1 MAYTINKFNGTFLV
15 TVQDGTV
22 DTSTDLNLVGKNYAG
37 YGAIENENLVYLLEN
52 FANTS
57 PPPKSLSGQIWYD
70 SGNKKLRFYDGTRF
84 RVAGGAEP
92 STSAPAGL
100 TVGEFWFDTTAKQLY
115 TWTGTDYVLIG
126 PQASP
131 DLGISGVSAQVVKG
145 FPPGVTTV
153 NQNYTI
159 LKLQAGGKVMGIISQ
174 DEFTLDAS
182 VNTITGFESG
192 IKKGFT
198 LINTSV
204 TGVTTNSNYFW
215 GTASNTLRFGGE
227 LPTSYVK
234 KTDPFTSEVVF
245 KNPGFT
251 LGDNSDLRLFIDGTE
266 GALLEH
272 RLGYPI
278 GVRIN
283 VSDIDKRIVAK
294 FDQYGISPGDD
305 PDLHTYDLGTSD
317 IPWKNIYGVDSYA
330 TLFHGALI
338 GNVTGNVTGN
348 VIAANTNVL
357 VNAATAQVGYEGA
370 TLRGNLVGS
379 VTGTLTGNASTATKL
394 GDFTPSIAI
403 PTVNGTTVL
412 DKKSVPIRD
421 ESGNIAATQFI
432 GTANQ
437 SDRLKINDSAA
448 DTDPNYRSAKTT
460 ATGNTIAARTSGG
473 NLLAVLFDGTATA
486 ARYADLAEKYLADK
500 EYEPGTVVSIC
511 QHGDHEV
518 EACSAGNRALG
529 VVSTNPGFMMNKD
542 LEGGTYIAL
551 KGRVP
556 VKVNGPVVKGDELVA
571 GDDGCAVRGI
581 GYKVF
586 ALALESNDNPGIKV
600 IEAVV
605 L

>member
-131 DLGISGVSAQVVKG
+131 DLGVSGVSAQVVKG

-159 LKLQAGGKVMGIISQ
+159 LKLQAGGKVMGVVSQ

-182 VNTITGFESG
+182 VNTITGFENG
-192 IKKGFT
+192 IKKGLT
-198 LINTSV
+198 LINTSP

-278 GVRIN
+278 SVRIN
-283 VSDIDKRIVAK
+283 VSDIDKRIVAR
-294 FDQYGISPGDD
+294 FDQDGLYPGEDNAY
-305 PDLHTYDLGTSD
+305 TLGTAGLRWGDVFGKD
-317 IPWKNIYGVDSYA
+317 IYA
-330 TLFHGALI
+330 TLFHGDLTGNVA
-338 GNVTGNVTGN
+338 GNVTGNI
-348 VIAANTNVL
+348 IATNTNIL
-357 VNAATAQVGYEGA
+357 VNASTAQIGYDGA

-379 VTGTLTGNASTATKL
+379 VTGTLTGTATNATTVSS
-394 GDFTPSIAI
+394 FVPSIQI
-403 PTVNGTTVL
+403 PTLSATVL
-412 DKKSVPIRD
+412 DKKSVPVRD
-421 ESGNIAATQFI
+421 ESGYLYATQFI

-437 SDRLKINDSAA
+437 ADRLKINDAAA
-448 DTDPNYRSAKTT
+448 DTDPVYRSAKTT
-460 ATGNTIAARTSGG
+460 ATGNTIAARTAGG

-486 ARYADLAEKYLADK
+486 ARYADLAEKYLSDA
-500 EYEPGTVVSIC
+500 EYTVGTVVMI
-511 QHGDHEV
+511 GGEK
-518 EACSAGNRALG
+518 EITACTWGKRAIG
-529 VVSTNPGFMMNKD
+529 VISENPAFMMNKD
-542 LEGGTYIAL
+542 LEGGVYVAL

-556 VKVNGPVVKGDELVA
+556 VKVIGRIKKGDDLIA
-571 GDDGCAVRGI
+571 TNDGCAMMAVPHASG
-581 GYKVF
+581 VF
-586 ALALESNDNPGIKV
+586 AVALESSDDEGVKV
-600 IEAVV
+600 VEALV

>member
-131 DLGISGVSAQVVKG
+131 DLGVSGVSAQVVKG

-159 LKLQAGGKVMGIISQ
+159 LKLQAGGKVMGVVSQ

-182 VNTITGFESG
+182 VNTITGFENG
-192 IKKGFT
+192 IKKGLT
-198 LINTSV
+198 LINTSL

-278 GVRIN
+278 SVRIN
-283 VSDIDKRIVAK
+283 VSDIDKRIVAR
-294 FDQYGISPGDD
+294 FDQDGLYPGEDNAY
-305 PDLHTYDLGTSD
+305 TLGTSGLRWGDVFGKD
-317 IPWKNIYGVDSYA
+317 IYA
-330 TLFHGALI
+330 TLFHGDLTGNVA
-338 GNVTGNVTGN
+338 GNVTGNI
-348 VIAANTNVL
+348 IATNTNIL
-357 VNAATAQVGYEGA
+357 VNASTAQIGYDGA

-379 VTGTLTGNASTATKL
+379 VTGTLTGTATNATTVSS
-394 GDFTPSIAI
+394 FVPSIQI
-403 PTVNGTTVL
+403 PTLSPTVL
-412 DKKSVPIRD
+412 DKKSVPVRD
-421 ESGNIAATQFI
+421 ESGNLYATQFI

-437 SDRLKINDSAA
+437 ADRLKINDAAA
-448 DTDPNYRSAKTT
+448 DTDPVYRSAKTT
-460 ATGNTIAARTSGG
+460 ATGNTIAARTAGG

-486 ARYADLAEKYLADK
+486 ARYADLAEKYLPDT
-500 EYEPGTVVSIC
+500 EYTVGTVVMI
-511 QHGDHEV
+511 GGEK
-518 EACSAGNRALG
+518 EITACTWGKRAIG
-529 VVSTNPGFMMNKD
+529 VISENPAFMMNKD
-542 LEGGTYIAL
+542 LEGGVYVAL

-556 VKVNGPVVKGDELVA
+556 VKVIGRIKKGDDLIA
-571 GDDGCAVRGI
+571 TNDGCAMMAVPHANG
-581 GYKVF
+581 VF
-586 ALALESNDNPGIKV
+586 AVALESSDDEGVKV
-600 IEAVV
+600 VEALV

>member
-131 DLGISGVSAQVVKG
+131 DLGVSGVSAQVVKG

-159 LKLQAGGKVMGIISQ
+159 LKLQAGGKVMGVVSQ

-182 VNTITGFESG
+182 VNTITGFENG
-192 IKKGFT
+192 IKKGLT
-198 LINTSV
+198 LINTSL

-278 GVRIN
+278 SVRIN
-283 VSDIDKRIVAK
+283 VSDIDKRIVAR
-294 FDQYGISPGDD
+294 FDQDGLYPGEDNAY
-305 PDLHTYDLGTSD
+305 TLGTSGLRWGDVFGKD
-317 IPWKNIYGVDSYA
+317 IYA
-330 TLFHGALI
+330 TLFHGDLTGNVA
-338 GNVTGNVTGN
+338 GNVTGNI
-348 VIAANTNVL
+348 IATNTNIL
-357 VNAATAQVGYEGA
+357 VNASTAQIGYDGA

-379 VTGTLTGNASTATKL
+379 VTGTLTGTATNATTVSS
-394 GDFTPSIAI
+394 FVPSIQI
-403 PTVNGTTVL
+403 PTLSPTVL
-412 DKKSVPIRD
+412 DKKSVPVRD
-421 ESGNIAATQFI
+421 ESGNLYATQFI

-437 SDRLKINDSAA
+437 ADRLKINDAAA
-448 DTDPNYRSAKTT
+448 DTDTVYRSAKTT
-460 ATGNTIAARTSGG
+460 ATGNTIAARTAGG

-486 ARYADLAEKYLADK
+486 ARYADLAEKYLPDT
-500 EYEPGTVVSIC
+500 EYTVGTVVMI
-511 QHGDHEV
+511 GGEK
-518 EACSAGNRALG
+518 EITACTWGKRAIG
-529 VVSTNPGFMMNKD
+529 VISENPAFMMNKD
-542 LEGGTYIAL
+542 LEGGVYVAL

-556 VKVNGPVVKGDELVA
+556 VKVIGRIKKGDDLIA
-571 GDDGCAVRGI
+571 TNDGCAMMAVPHANG
-581 GYKVF
+581 VF
-586 ALALESNDNPGIKV
+586 AVALESSDDEGVKV
-600 IEAVV
+600 VEALV